1 MKNISRILMMFLLM
15 LPLTS
20 TLLRAESSVSISQQD
35 GKRITVVVSDAMGA
49 MPGANVLVK
58 GTTIGNITD
67 MNGAAVLENI
77 PKGATIV
84 ISSVG
89 YVTQEVVVGNSS
101 DIKVLLQEDV
111 EALEE
116 VVVVGYSTQ
125 KKVNLT
131 GSVATVNFEELESRP
146 VTDASQA
153 LAGASPGLQIL
164 QGSGEPNAESFSFN
178 IRGVGTLNEA
188 GPLVLVD
195 GMEQSL
201 SMVNPSDIASVSVL
215 KDAASCAI
223 YGNRGANGVILVTTK
238 NGTAGKVN
246 VTYDGTFSYN
256 QPFKIIHT
264 VSDYPTYMRLMN
276 ESANNLGNADL
287 FSQSTIDMWE
297 AAKADP
303 NGIAASGYPNYVAYP
318 NTDWWDE
325 IYTKDWTQKHT
336 VSINGKEKKTGYSM
350 SFSYIDNPGVIKNS
364 GYSRYMG
371 RVNLYSDITDW
382 LRVGTRTSANVTDR
396 PISYTSHDGFFNTLN
411 TQKMLPCTY
420 PYYDGKYGGPESPE
434 DDPQSHNP
442 LWDMLGRGTDKYQQI
457 YTDWY
462 AQVKF
467 LKYFTYNFDFYYKD
481 LRQEKKSSSDPTG
494 KYSFSKDAWLAGAAD
509 PATLYSYMYYSRETS
524 TKLNHLLNYSQTI
537 ANDHDVAAMFGYE
550 EQKWFKRV
558 TDVSKLGLTDAN
570 VNDLDAATTPYKTAG
585 NEIAYTGRSYFGR
598 VNYAYKG

>member
-264 VSDYPTYMRLMN
+264 VSDYPTYMRMMN
-276 ESANNLGNADL
+276 ESANN
-287 FSQSTIDMWE
+287 
-297 AAKADP
+297 
-303 NGIAASGYPNYVAYP
+303 
-318 NTDWWDE
+318 
-325 IYTKDWTQKHT
+325 
-336 VSINGKEKKTGYSM
+336 
-350 SFSYIDNPGVIKNS
+350 
-364 GYSRYMG
+364 
-371 RVNLYSDITDW
+371 
-382 LRVGTRTSANVTDR
+382 
-396 PISYTSHDGFFNTLN
+396 
-411 TQKMLPCTY
+411 
-420 PYYDGKYGGPESPE
+420 
-434 DDPQSHNP
+434 
-442 LWDMLGRGTDKYQQI
+442 
-457 YTDWY
+457 
-462 AQVKF
+462 
-467 LKYFTYNFDFYYKD
+467 
-481 LRQEKKSSSDPTG
+481 
-494 KYSFSKDAWLAGAAD
+494 
-509 PATLYSYMYYSRETS
+509 
-524 TKLNHLLNYSQTI
+524 
-537 ANDHDVAAMFGYE
+537 
-550 EQKWFKRV
+550 
-558 TDVSKLGLTDAN
+558 
-570 VNDLDAATTPYKTAG
+570 
-585 NEIAYTGRSYFGR
+585 
-598 VNYAYKG
+598 